1 MKSQCVVFCAGN
13 AVADVLARPV
23 DYLAP
28 PGTSQRLEDVVLAAG
43 GNCVNTAIALAR
55 QGVAVAISAAIGG
68 DRFGQFIRERVCAE
82 GIDDSDLSVIPEA
95 KTSTSIVLVQGSGE
109 RH

>member
-1 MKSQCVVFCAGN
+1 MKSQCVVSLRGQCV
-13 AVADVLARPV
+13 VADVLARPA

-28 PGTSQRLEDVVLAAG
+28 PKTRQRLEDVVLAAG
-43 GNCVNTAIALAR
+43 GNCVNTAIGLAR
-55 QGVAVAISAAIGG
+55 QGVAVGIAASIGG
-68 DRFGQFIRERVCAE
+68 NRFGQFVRERVSAE
-82 GIDDSDLSVIPEA
+82 GIDDLSVIPEA